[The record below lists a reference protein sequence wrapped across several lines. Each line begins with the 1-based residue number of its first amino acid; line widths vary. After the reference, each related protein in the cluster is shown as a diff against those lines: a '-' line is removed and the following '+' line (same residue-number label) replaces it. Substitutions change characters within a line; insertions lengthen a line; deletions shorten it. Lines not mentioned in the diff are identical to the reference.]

1 MARSK
6 RNDLMAGIFIL
17 VAFAALIGVMVLVG
31 KLNEIGAKTN
41 IYQVRFEQIPGVKPG
56 SAVLLAGSPIG
67 QVTDVMPQWAE
78 DEKTKTK
85 RFSHYELTI
94 EVPEYVQLYQDALI
108 SVETKLIGEGASIN
122 IQSVGEGKAL
132 TGPIDGRSG
141 TALGSAV
148 EAIGIGEEQKKQITE
163 IIANVNQLSSDLKT
177 KIPPLVASIQK
188 SADRL
193 DTITEKVDGILTE
206 NRDKLKDSMTSI
218 KTVTGDLQ
226 AMIKENRVKID
237 ESVSNIQALTGDM
250 KTKLASVGDNLVAT
264 SGDVRALVAAN
275 RMNLSDTFSNMRQTS
290 EQLRAASIE
299 IRRAPWRL
307 LHRPDEREADTL
319 NIFDA
324 SRNYAV
330 AAGDLRSTTANLESL
345 TRLKDEGVP
354 VDQKMI
360 LDMLDRVRASL
371 DKYGQAEDALWQQWE
386 KADK

>member
-6 RNDLMAGIFIL
+6 RNDLVAGIFIL
-17 VAFAALIGVMVLVG
+17 LALSALLVIMVLVG
-31 KLNEIGAKTN
+31 KLNEIGTVTKT
-41 IYQVRFEQIPGVKPG
+41 YQVRFEQIPGVKAG
-56 SAVLLAGSPIG
+56 SAVLLAGSPVG
-67 QVTDVMPQWAE
+67 QVTEVVAQWSQ
-78 DEKTKTK
+78 DEATQAK
-85 RFSHYELTI
+85 RFSHYLLTI
-94 EVPEYVQLYQDALI
+94 DVPENVELYQDALI
-108 SVETKLIGEGASIN
+108 SVETKLIGEGASVN
-122 IQSVGEGKAL
+122 IQSVGEGAAL
-132 TGPIDGRSG
+132 KGPIQGRSG

-148 EAIGIGEEQKKQITE
+148 EAIGIGDEQKKQITE
-163 IIANVNQLSSDLKT
+163 IISNVNQLSSDLKT

-193 DTITEKVDGILTE
+193 DAITEKVDGILAE

-218 KTVTGDLQ
+218 KDVTADLQ
-226 AMIKENRVKID
+226 AMIKENRAKID
-237 ESVSNIQALTGDM
+237 ESVGNIQALTGDM
-250 KTKLASVGDNLVAT
+250 KAKMATVGENLAAT

-275 RMNLSDTFSNMRQTS
+275 RMNLADTFSNMRQTS

-307 LHRPDEREADTL
+307 LHRPDDRESDTL

-324 SRNYAV
+324 TRNYAV

-345 TRLKDEGVP
+345 TRLKDEGVS

-360 LDMLDRVRASL
+360 LEMLDRVRASL

-386 KADK
+386 KAAP